1 MSKKIRDKVR
11 EILEEKYLSED
22 MRQSQ
27 KDRLVSMLNALEF
40 KNDILAAG
48 GDIYAVGGIVRDAVM
63 GTPSDDLD
71 IVVRGV
77 PYDKLFSILSK
88 YGTATDTSHVDENGK
103 KDFGST
109 KFVSSNDKFNKFLDM
124 NGVVHTID
132 VMLPRKDMKDPGV
145 KGHKGIKSDVNPMYT
160 IQDDLE
166 RRDITINAIA
176 MDLDGNL
183 ITNGPGLEDIK
194 NGVVRAVSEDAF
206 IEDPLRMIR
215 AIRFAARYNY
225 AIDGGTEGLIKK
237 NASLLA
243 DKAELPKERF
253 LQEFEKMIG
262 KSDLGRSVKL
272 LIDFGL
278 YGPMFGVKPN
288 IGDTSKFDRVKN
300 IGDFAYMM
308 FEGQLL
314 DTIVPLIEKNITND
328 NGILNYAKALTE
340 YHKNAKLA
348 KTNLDRVLLMAR
360 LYKISPV
367 AMSTSVYIEPEFKNI
382 VNKFETGVLPK
393 DDHGLALKGEDFK
406 NFIIDTIT
414 EFNGKFELRNDGV
427 KMGKAKTL
435 VLKNIFDERLKNNTQ
450 DIKSFLLKNTDKWML

>member
-1 MSKKIRDKVR
+1 MSKEIRNKIR
-11 EILEEKYLSED
+11 EILEGHYLSED
-22 MRQSQ
+22 MQQSQ

-40 KNDILAAG
+40 KNDVLSAG

-77 PYDKLFSILSK
+77 PYDQLFAILSK
-88 YGTATDTSHVDENGK
+88 YGIATDTSHVDENGK

-109 KFVSSNDKFNKFLDM
+109 KFVSSNEKFNKFLDM

-132 VMLPRKDMKDPGV
+132 VMLPRKDMKDPDI

-176 MDLDGNL
+176 MDLGGNL
-183 ITNGPGLEDIK
+183 IANGPGLEDIK

-215 AIRFAARYNY
+215 AIRFAARYDY
-225 AIDGGTEGLIKK
+225 AIDKGTENLIKK
-237 NASLLA
+237 NAGLLA

-278 YGPMFGVKPN
+278 YGPMFGVKPKV
-288 IGDTSKFDRVKN
+288 GDTSKFDKVKN

-308 FEGQLL
+308 FDGQPL
-314 DTIVPLIEKNITND
+314 DSIVTLIEKNIAND

-340 YHKNAKLA
+340 YHKEAKLA
-348 KTNLDRVLLMAR
+348 KTNLDQVLLMAR
-360 LYKISPV
+360 LYKISPS
-367 AMSTSVYIEPEFKNI
+367 AMSNSIYIEPEFKNI
-382 VNKFETGVLPK
+382 IKKFETGILPK

-406 NFIIDTIT
+406 NFIVDTIT
-414 EFNGKFELRNDGV
+414 QINGEFIPKSDGI
-427 KMGKAKTL
+427 KMGKAKNL
-435 VLKNIFDERLKNNTQ
+435 VLRNVFDERLKNDAQ
-450 DIKSFLLKNTDKWML
+450 DIKSFLLNSIDKWML